1 MIVSISS
8 YNLLDSLGE
17 SGSQVIQEVLDSLV
31 VVSSRRL
38 GAGAGII
45 WRSDGIILTNS
56 HVVNGITPQV
66 LLPDGRELPARVIT
80 RSTELDLALL
90 SVDSGPLTPARIASP
105 GSLKIGMMVFA
116 VGHPWGQ
123 RGYVTA
129 GILSGFGELETRN
142 GRRIPVLRT
151 DAALAPGNSG
161 GPLIDAGGSVLGINT
176 MVVGGDQGVSIPVEV
191 IAEFSSQVDET
202 DGRLEKE
209 TVI

>member
-1 MIVSISS
+1 MMGSMSS
-8 YNLLDSLGE
+8 FNLLDSLGE
-17 SGSQVIQEVLDSLV
+17 AGPAAIQEVLGSLV
-31 VVSSRRL
+31 VVRGRRH

-56 HVVNGITPQV
+56 HVVNGNTPQV

-90 SVDSGPLTPARIASP
+90 SVDSGRLSPARIAPP
-105 GSLKIGMMVFA
+105 GSLKVGMMVFA

-123 RGYVTA
+123 RGYETA
-129 GILSGFGELETRN
+129 GILSGFGELQTRN
-142 GRRIPVLRT
+142 GRRLRVLRT

-176 MVVGGDQGVSIPVEV
+176 LVVGGDQGVSIPVEV
-191 IAEFSSQVDET
+191 IAEFSFQDVEKNGT
-202 DGRLEKE
+202 PEKE

>member
-1 MIVSISS
+1 MIGSMSS
-8 YNLLDSLGE
+8 FNLLDSLDEAGPAA
-17 SGSQVIQEVLDSLV
+17 IQEVLESLV
-31 VVSSRRL
+31 VVSGRGH

-56 HVVNGITPQV
+56 HVVNGDTPQV

-80 RSTELDLALL
+80 RSSELDLALL
-90 SVDSGPLTPARIASP
+90 SVDSGRLPPARIAAA

-129 GILSGFGELETRN
+129 GILSGFGELHTRN
-142 GRRIPVLRT
+142 GRRVRVLRT

-191 IAEFSSQVDET
+191 LSEFSSQVVEKNGT
-202 DGRLEKE
+202 PEKE

>member
-1 MIVSISS
+1 MISSMSS
-8 YNLLDSLGE
+8 YNLLDCLGE
-17 SGSQVIQEVLDSLV
+17 AGPASIQEILGSLV
-31 VVSSRRL
+31 VVSGRRH

-90 SVDSGPLTPARIASP
+90 SIDSGPLPPARIAPP

-116 VGHPWGQ
+116 IGHPWGQ
-123 RGYVTA
+123 RGYVTG
-129 GILSGFGELETRN
+129 GILSGFGELQTGN
-142 GRRIPVLRT
+142 GRCLPVLRT

-191 IAEFSSQVDET
+191 IAEFSSQVVET
-202 DGRLEKE
+202 NGTSEKE